1 MMISFEKEICA
12 YLNIP
17 SLPKKEW
24 DGKSSFKNAVAIVK
38 LSDGSQAYAV
48 ASFDENKENAPRVVK
63 CFMTEPFYG
72 IEQIFIVP
80 SYMETNVEEMDL
92 DDESKKAAEDLKKE
106 AEELENEGVDE
117 GMELPENEYCFD
129 NIHNDEE
136 AIAFIEAYNKENNI
150 KGALP
155 KKHETI
161 VARLTVIYAELAKK
175 APQKGDDEKDAA
187 AE

>member
-1 MMISFEKEICA
+1 MISFEKEVCT

-24 DGKSSFKNAVAIVK
+24 DGKSSFKNAVAVIK
-38 LSDGSQAYAV
+38 LSDGRQAYAV
-48 ASFDENKENAPRVVK
+48 ASFDEDKDNAPRIVK

-72 IEQIFIVP
+72 IEQILVVP
-80 SYMETNVEEMDL
+80 SYMETNVEDMDL
-92 DDESKKAAEDLKKE
+92 DDASKKAAEDLKKE
-106 AEELENEGVDE
+106 AEELENEGGNE
-117 GMELPENEYCFD
+117 GTELPENEYCFG
-129 NIHNDEE
+129 NIHDDEE

-155 KKHETI
+155 KKHESI

-175 APQKGDDEKDAA
+175 APKEGDDTKDAA
-187 AE
+187 TE